1 MEPTDPPDPIT
12 DPLRSLRWHWGSAY
26 VITNPRPG
34 IWLAHRRDTY
44 DALRAEAP
52 SALRAQIHAD
62 YIARPVPRDGGRSR
76 SGNPYP
82 TARWRPV

>member
-44 DALRAEAP
+44 DTLRAETP
-52 SALRAQIHAD
+52 PALRDAIRAD
-62 YIARPVPRDGGRSR
+62 YIRRRVPRDVGRNR
-76 SGNPYP
+76 TLAPR